1 MTTMKKIVLAVL
13 AIAAIAVAAV
23 IGIRTQRLPVD
34 DNAVAVIGDQCPS
47 FTVQM
52 LDGEAVSIDSLRGKT
67 VLINFWAT
75 WCPPCN
81 EEMTR
86 VEKEIVERFA
96 GEEFVFLPISRGEKP
111 EVVSEWRTKKGYTF
125 DLGLDTAT
133 EIFPLFAKSDIPRN
147 YLIAPDGTILH
158 YEVGYDPE
166 HFDELVNRIDQTIQN
181 AKK

>member
-1 MTTMKKIVLAVL
+1 MKKIIVAVVFL
-13 AIAAIAVAAV
+13 AAIAVAAV
-23 IGIRTQRLPVD
+23 VAIRTQRLPVD
-34 DNAVAVIGDQCPS
+34 DAAVAVVGDQCPS

-52 LDGEAVSIDSLRGKT
+52 LDGEEVSIDSLRGKT

-86 VEKEIVERFA
+86 VEAEIIERFR

-111 EVVSEWRTKKGYTF
+111 EVVSTWRTKKGYKF
-125 DLGLDTAT
+125 DTGLDIAT
-133 EIFPLFAKSDIPRN
+133 EIFPLFAKTGIPRN
-147 YLIAPDGTILH
+147 YLIGPDGTIVY
-158 YEVGYDPE
+158 YEVGYEPE
-166 HFDELVNRIDQTIQN
+166 LFDELVTKIDETIQN

>member
-1 MTTMKKIVLAVL
+1 MKKIILAVL
-13 AIAAIAVAAV
+13 ALLTITSAAVVAA
-23 IGIRTQRLPVD
+23 RYTAYESADP
-34 DNAVAVIGDQCPS
+34 NAVAKVGDQCPS

-52 LDGEAVSIDSLRGKT
+52 LDGEVVSIEALRGKT

-96 GEEFVFLPISRGEKP
+96 DEEFVFLPISRGEKP
-111 EVVSEWRTKKGYTF
+111 EVVSAWRTKKDYKF
-125 DLGLDTAT
+125 DTGLDIAT

-147 YLIAPDGTILH
+147 YLIGPDGTILH
-158 YEVGYDPE
+158 YEVGYEPE
-166 HFDELVNRIDQTIQN
+166 HFDELVKRIDETIQN

>member
-1 MTTMKKIVLAVL
+1 MKKTIFVILGFL
-13 AIAAIAVAAV
+13 AIALAAFVVARSNADQ
-23 IGIRTQRLPVD
+23 IVD
-34 DNAVAVIGDQCPS
+34 PNAVAKVGDQCPS

-52 LDGEAVSIDSLRGKT
+52 LDGEVVSIEALRGKT

-96 GEEFVFLPISRGEKP
+96 DEEFVFLPISRGEKP
-111 EVVSEWRTKKGYTF
+111 EVVKTWRTKKGYKF
-125 DLGLDTAT
+125 DIGLDIAT
-133 EIFPLFAKSDIPRN
+133 EIFPQFARTYIPRN
-147 YLIAPDGTILH
+147 YLINPDGTIVY
-158 YEVGYDPE
+158 YEVGYAPQSFNE
-166 HFDELVNRIDQTIQN
+166 MVKKIEETIKN

>member
-1 MTTMKKIVLAVL
+1 MKKIILALLVLLTITSAAV
-13 AIAAIAVAAV
+13 VAA
-23 IGIRTQRLPVD
+23 RYTAYESADP
-34 DNAVAVIGDQCPS
+34 NAVAKVGDQCPS

-52 LDGEAVSIDSLRGKT
+52 LDGEEIAIDSLRGKT

-81 EEMTR
+81 QEMTR

-111 EVVSEWRTKKGYTF
+111 EVVSTWRTKKGYKF
-125 DLGLDTAT
+125 DTGLDIAT
-133 EIFPLFAKSDIPRN
+133 EIFPLFAKTGIPRN
-147 YLIAPDGTILH
+147 YLIGPDGTIVY
-158 YEVGYDPE
+158 YEVGYTPDL
-166 HFDELVNRIDQTIQN
+166 FNELVKKIDQTIQN

>member
-1 MTTMKKIVLAVL
+1 MKKIIFAILAL
-13 AIAAIAVAAV
+13 LTISSAAV
-23 IGIRTQRLPVD
+23 IAARYTQNISADPD
-34 DNAVAVIGDQCPS
+34 AVAKVGDQCPS

-52 LDGEAVSIDSLRGKT
+52 LDGDEISIDSLRGKT

-96 GEEFVFLPISRGEKP
+96 DEEFVFLPISRGEKP
-111 EVVSEWRTKKGYTF
+111 EVVKTWRTKKGYKF
-125 DLGLDTAT
+125 DIGLDIAT
-133 EIFPLFAKSDIPRN
+133 EIFPQFARTYIPRN
-147 YLIAPDGTILH
+147 YLIGPDGTIVY
-158 YEVGYDPE
+158 YEVGYEPE
-166 HFDELVNRIDQTIQN
+166 LFDELVQKIDETIQN

>member
-1 MTTMKKIVLAVL
+1 MKKKIIIAVLALL
-13 AIAAIAVAAV
+13 AIAAAAMV
-23 IGIRTQRLPVD
+23 GISAQRLPVD
-34 DNAVAVIGDQCPS
+34 DAAVAVIGDQCPS

-52 LDGEAVSIDSLRGKT
+52 LDGDEISIDSLRGKT

-111 EVVSEWRTKKGYTF
+111 EVVKTWRTKKGYKF
-125 DLGLDTAT
+125 DIGLDIAT
-133 EIFPLFAKSDIPRN
+133 EIFPQFARTGIPRN
-147 YLIAPDGTILH
+147 YLIGPDGTIVY
-158 YEVGYDPE
+158 YEVGYAPQPFNE
-166 HFDELVNRIDQTIQN
+166 MVKKIEETIKN

>member
-1 MTTMKKIVLAVL
+1 MKKIVIAVL
-13 AIAAIAVAAV
+13 ALSAIAVAAV

-34 DNAVAVIGDQCPS
+34 DAAVAVIGDQCPS

-52 LDGEAVSIDSLRGKT
+52 LDGEVVSIEALRGKT

-81 EEMTR
+81 QEMTC

-96 GEEFVFLPISRGEKP
+96 DEEFVFLPISRGEKP
-111 EVVSEWRTKKGYTF
+111 EVVSAWRTKKDYKF
-125 DLGLDTAT
+125 DTGLDIAT

-147 YLIAPDGTILH
+147 YLIGPDGTILH
-158 YEVGYDPE
+158 YEVGYEPE
-166 HFDELVNRIDQTIQN
+166 HFDELVNKIDETIQN

>member
-1 MTTMKKIVLAVL
+1 MKKTIFVILGFL
-13 AIAAIAVAAV
+13 AIALAAFVVARSNADQ
-23 IGIRTQRLPVD
+23 IVD
-34 DNAVAVIGDQCPS
+34 PNAVAKVGDQCPS

-52 LDGEAVSIDSLRGKT
+52 LDGEVVSIEALRGKT

-96 GEEFVFLPISRGEKP
+96 DEEFVFLPISRGEEP
-111 EVVSEWRTKKGYTF
+111 EVVSAWRTKKGYKF
-125 DLGLDTAT
+125 DTGLDIAT

-147 YLIAPDGTILH
+147 YLIGPDGTILH
-158 YEVGYDPE
+158 YEVGYEPE
-166 HFDELVNRIDQTIQN
+166 HFDELVKRIDETIQN

>member
-1 MTTMKKIVLAVL
+1 MKKTIVVILGFL
-13 AIAAIAVAAV
+13 AIALAAFVVARSNADQ
-23 IGIRTQRLPVD
+23 IVD
-34 DNAVAVIGDQCPS
+34 PNAVAKVGDQCPS

-52 LDGEAVSIDSLRGKT
+52 LDGEVISIDSLRGKT

-86 VEKEIVERFA
+86 VEKDIVERFA

-111 EVVSEWRTKKGYTF
+111 EVVSAWRTKKGYTF
-125 DLGLDTAT
+125 DTGLDIDT
-133 EIFPLFAKSDIPRN
+133 EIFPLFAETGIPRN
-147 YLIAPDGTILH
+147 YLIGPDDTIVY
-158 YEVGYDPE
+158 YEVGYEPE
-166 HFDELVNRIDQTIQN
+166 LFDELVKKIDETIQN

>member
-1 MTTMKKIVLAVL
+1 MKKKIIIAVLALL
-13 AIAAIAVAAV
+13 AIAAAAMV
-23 IGIRTQRLPVD
+23 GISAQRLPVD
-34 DNAVAVIGDQCPS
+34 DAAVAVIGDQCPS

-52 LDGEAVSIDSLRGKT
+52 LDGDEISIDSLRGKT

-96 GEEFVFLPISRGEKP
+96 DEEFVFPPISRGEKP
-111 EVVSEWRTKKGYTF
+111 EVVSAWRTKKDYKF
-125 DLGLDTAT
+125 DTGLDIAT

-147 YLIAPDGTILH
+147 YLIGPDGTILH
-158 YEVGYDPE
+158 YEVGYEPE
-166 HFDELVNRIDQTIQN
+166 HFDELVKRIDETIQN

>member
-1 MTTMKKIVLAVL
+1 MKKTIFVILGFL
-13 AIAAIAVAAV
+13 AIALAAFVVARSNADQ
-23 IGIRTQRLPVD
+23 IVD
-34 DNAVAVIGDQCPS
+34 PNAVAKVGDQCPS

-52 LDGEAVSIDSLRGKT
+52 LDGEEIAIDSLRGKT

-81 EEMTR
+81 QEMTR

-111 EVVSEWRTKKGYTF
+111 EVVSAWRTKKGYKFNT
-125 DLGLDTAT
+125 GLDIVT
-133 EIFPLFAKSDIPRN
+133 EIFPLFAKTGIPRN
-147 YLIAPDGTILH
+147 YLIGPDGTIVY
-158 YEVGYDPE
+158 YEVGYTPDL
-166 HFDELVNRIDQTIQN
+166 FNELVKKIDQTIQN

>member
-1 MTTMKKIVLAVL
+1 MKKTIVVILGFL
-13 AIAAIAVAAV
+13 AIALAAFVVARSNADQ
-23 IGIRTQRLPVD
+23 IVD
-34 DNAVAVIGDQCPS
+34 PNAVAKVGDQCPS

-52 LDGEAVSIDSLRGKT
+52 LDGEVISIDSLRGKT

-96 GEEFVFLPISRGEKP
+96 GEEFVFLPISRGEEP
-111 EVVSEWRTKKGYTF
+111 EVVSAWRNAKGYKF
-125 DLGLDTAT
+125 DTGLDIDT
-133 EIFPLFAKSDIPRN
+133 EIFPLFAETGIPRN
-147 YLIAPDGTILH
+147 YLIGPDGTIVY
-158 YEVGYDPE
+158 YEVGYEPE
-166 HFDELVNRIDQTIQN
+166 LFDELVTKIDETIQN

>member
-1 MTTMKKIVLAVL
+1 MKKLIFTLLAVF
-13 AIAAIAVAAV
+13 AVASVAV
-23 IGIRTQRLPVD
+23 MAARYTADESADP
-34 DNAVAVIGDQCPS
+34 NAVAKVGDQCPS

-52 LDGEAVSIDSLRGKT
+52 LDGDEVAIDSLRGKT

-96 GEEFVFLPISRGEKP
+96 DEEFVFLPISRGEKP
-111 EVVSEWRTKKGYTF
+111 EVVSAWRTKKGYKF
-125 DLGLDTAT
+125 DTGLDIAT
-133 EIFPLFAKSDIPRN
+133 EIFPLFAKTGIPRN
-147 YLIAPDGTILH
+147 YLIGPDGTILH
-158 YEVGYDPE
+158 YEVGYEPE
-166 HFDELVNRIDQTIQN
+166 HFDELVKRIDETIQN